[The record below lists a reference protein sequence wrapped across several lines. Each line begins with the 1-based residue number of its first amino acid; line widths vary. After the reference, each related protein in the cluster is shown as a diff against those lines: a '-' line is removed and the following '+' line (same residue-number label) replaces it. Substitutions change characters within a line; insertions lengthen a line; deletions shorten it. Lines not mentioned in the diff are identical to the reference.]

1 MAAHRYHHQGWL
13 DTPVHPALGVT
24 MFVVGAL
31 ALFLTALFVA
41 SAAVLL

>member
-1 MAAHRYHHQGWL
+1 MAAHRHHHQPWL
-13 DTPVHPALGVT
+13 DTPVHPLLGVT

-31 ALFLTALFVA
+31 ALFLLALFVT